1 MLKISFYLLLLT
13 QSLLSL
19 SATATYSHEWYDWE
33 NEPKL
38 YELSAEDS
46 KASAIIIKDK
56 RILEYVY
63 DKDKKVVLYE
73 TKHKIIRIND
83 DAAAENFN
91 KVVVPTRDINDF
103 MALKAR
109 AISPTGKITL
119 LNRDN
124 IKELNNIEN
133 MGGFK
138 IFAIEGVE
146 KGGEVEYFY
155 TTKSDNA
162 DLYGR
167 ETEQNMFSVKT
178 ASIDIITPKNLIFE
192 TKSYNGFPDLS
203 AIETDS
209 VRTLSATL
217 NNIPP
222 ILEETYANYQSN
234 LMYIDYKVAYNKEYP
249 FKKQLYDWDM
259 ASENFSTLIY
269 NYSPNVQKIVLKE
282 LKKQKLLSIKNE
294 DQRIIAIE
302 KYLKNTIALQNGS
315 GDDFVQIDK
324 IMTNHYA
331 SELGMCRIFA
341 AFLTEAGI
349 NHELIITSDKTN
361 ASFDENFASWN
372 NFTDILFCFPK
383 SQKYIA
389 PTIFPYRYG
398 FAPYNYTDNYGL
410 FINNRTYQGKVKQ
423 ISSSKTNDNINGMK
437 AVVNLDNISS
447 PIIDFNYTWT
457 GYRAAEFRTFYEV
470 QKDEGMKPFVTA
482 GIDDAKVISLN
493 IINGSMEDSAYPEK
507 IFTINSKVDIKSL
520 MERAGSS
527 YLFKVG
533 EIIGGQ
539 QELYQEHERQN
550 PIDMQ
555 YPIKYT
561 REITFTIPKGY
572 TVKGLDLIKIDKYM
586 KNKENNEYANRFL
599 SDYQQKGDQITINC
613 TEYYEQISLPKS
625 EYEPFR
631 TVINAAADFNK
642 IVLVFEK
649 D

>member
-1 MLKISFYLLLLT
+1 MLKIPFFLVLFILSFF
-13 QSLLSL
+13 SL
-19 SATATYSHEWYDWE
+19 SAASTYSHKWYDWE

-38 YELSAEDS
+38 YELSAEES
-46 KASAIIIKDK
+46 KSSAVIIKDK

-63 DKDKKVVLYE
+63 DDDKKLVLYE

-103 MALKAR
+103 MELKAR
-109 AISPTGKITL
+109 AISPAGKITL

-124 IKELNNIEN
+124 IKELDNIEN

-209 VRTLSATL
+209 IRTLSATL

-234 LMYIDYKVAYNKEYP
+234 LMYIDYKATYNKEYA
-249 FKKQLYDWDM
+249 FKKKLYDWDM

-269 NYSPNVQKIVLKE
+269 NYSPVVQKMVLKE
-282 LKKQKLLSIKNE
+282 LKKQKLLGIKNE
-294 DQRIIAIE
+294 EQRIIAIE
-302 KYLKNTIALQNGS
+302 KYLKNTIALQAGS
-315 GDDFVQIDK
+315 SSEFVQIDK

-331 SELGMCRIFA
+331 SELGICRIFA

-349 NHELIITSDKTN
+349 SHELIITSDKTN
-361 ASFDENFASWN
+361 ARFDQDFASWN
-372 NFTDILFCFPK
+372 SFTDILFFFPK

-389 PTIFPYRYG
+389 PTVFPYRYG

-423 ISSSKTNDNINGMK
+423 ISSSKANDNINGIK

-447 PIIDFNYTWT
+447 PIINFNYTWT
-457 GYRAAEFRTFYEV
+457 GYRAAEFRTFYQI

-482 GIDDAKVISLN
+482 SIDDAKVINLKVS
-493 IINGSMEDSAYPEK
+493 NGSIEDSAYPEK
-507 IFTINSKVDIKSL
+507 IFTIDSQVEIKSL
-520 MERAGSS
+520 IERAGSS

-561 REITFTIPKGY
+561 RQISFTVPKGY
-572 TVKGLDLIKIDKYM
+572 TVKGLETAKIDKYI
-586 KNKENNEYANRFL
+586 KNKETGEYSNRFL
-599 SDYQQKGDQITINC
+599 SDYEQKDNQITINC
-613 TEYYEQISLPKS
+613 TEYYEQVSLPKS

-631 TVINAAADFNK
+631 EVINAAADFNK

-649 D
+649 N